1 MLYVS
6 SIGAYVDQC
15 EWLERATPHP
25 SKRCA
30 MLLSMSP
37 RRSWRSMLTSFGCEQ
52 IVQVRA
58 MQSDSKESPG
68 QGSLKTYSGTG
79 SRAQPRKAPA
89 PTELAMTYGNCVYE
103 PMAVRLR
110 DTLERNRRAT
120 RD

>member
-30 MLLSMSP
+30 MLFSMSP
-37 RRSWRSMLTSFGCEQ
+37 RRSWRSMLTSFACEQ

-58 MQSDSKESPG
+58 TEFDSKSAG
-68 QGSLKTYSGTG
+68 
-79 SRAQPRKAPA
+79 PA
-89 PTELAMTYGNCVYE
+89 ALQ
-103 PMAVRLR
+103 LR
-110 DTLERNRRAT
+110 SIAGPAAGRNREKGPSIAGVT
-120 RD
+120 RRLLYCSFAYSALACFR